1 MSANPFDVVLG
12 QLADA
17 LNRNVTQSARA
28 QALAAQLENRV
39 LGIGLEGTPVTL
51 YFSVGDGRLAI
62 ATRHEG
68 EVDARLDGRPLGL
81 LAAARSGAAER
92 VRSTGVR
99 ISGDAEVAQRFQ
111 GLLQQAKPD
120 FEEEL
125 ARLVGDVAAHQ
136 LANAARGFLG
146 WGRKAAG
153 AFSMNVAEYL
163 QEEGRDVP
171 TRVELEEYLEAV
183 DHLREATDRLE
194 ARLGRLESRRG
205 GATG

>member
-1 MSANPFDVVLG
+1 MSANPFDAVLG

-28 QALAAQLENRV
+28 QALAAQIEGRV

-81 LAAARSGAAER
+81 LSAARPGTADR
-92 VRSTGVR
+92 VRSTGIR

-111 GLLQQAKPD
+111 GLLQQAKPE

-125 ARLVGDVAAHQ
+125 ARLIGDVAAHQ
-136 LANAARGFLG
+136 VANAARGFLD
-146 WGRKAAG
+146 WGRKAAD

-171 TRVELEEYLEAV
+171 TRVELDEYLEAV
-183 DHLREATDRLE
+183 DQLREATDRLE
-194 ARLGRLESRRG
+194 ARLARLESQRRNAG
-205 GATG
+205 G